1 MSALTVPTPDL
12 EATYDWGAA
21 VANFINARSALAA
34 ATGNI
39 GTSET
44 QVIGTTIPAD
54 SLIVGTSYRIIAYGT
69 AANSSGA
76 DRALT
81 MRVRIGTTTLSG
93 NIAGTRAPNIKD
105 GAAGEGF
112 RVEALFTV
120 RTDGASGTCIA
131 SMDHASGPSQ
141 PLNTNA
147 FVSNDTSTV
156 AVDTTVANV
165 LELTAVTANAGATVN
180 FRTAVIERLTP

>member
-1 MSALTVPTPDL
+1 MAVDAINLGDEVL
-12 EATYDWGAA
+12 ATWGAD
-21 VANFINARSALAA
+21 VATFLNDRSAIVA

-39 GTSET
+39 GTSEK
-44 QVIGTTIPAD
+44 QVIGATIPAD
-54 SLIVGTSYRIIAYGT
+54 SLVAGTTYRIIAYGT
-69 AANSSGA
+69 ATNSSGA

-81 MRVRIGTTTLSG
+81 MRVRIGTTTLTG

-105 GAAGEGF
+105 TAAGEGF

-131 SMDHASGPSQ
+131 SMDHASGPSM

-156 AVDTTVANV
+156 AVDTTVENV
-165 LELTAVTANAGATVN
+165 LELTAVTAHASATAN

>member
-1 MSALTVPTPDL
+1 MAVDDIELGDEIL
-12 EATYDWGAA
+12 AEWGAA
-21 VANFINARSALAA
+21 VATFLNDVTTLVA

-44 QVIGTTIPAD
+44 QVIGATIPAD
-54 SLIVGTSYRIIAYGT
+54 SLIAGTTYRVIAYGT

-81 MRVRIGTTTLSG
+81 LRVRIGDTTLTG

-120 RTDGASGTCIA
+120 RTDGATGTCIA

-156 AVDTTVANV
+156 VVNTTQENV

-180 FRTAVIERLTP
+180 FRTAIIKRETP